1 MEEDNEEFVDGLKT
15 SIIGREPG
23 DQPGSYKYVI
33 QLECKYK
40 VWKSISKSNTQ

>member
-15 SIIGREPG
+15 SITGREPG
-23 DQPGSYKYVI
+23 DSPGSYKYVI

-40 VWKSISKSNTQ
+40 VWKGITVFKL